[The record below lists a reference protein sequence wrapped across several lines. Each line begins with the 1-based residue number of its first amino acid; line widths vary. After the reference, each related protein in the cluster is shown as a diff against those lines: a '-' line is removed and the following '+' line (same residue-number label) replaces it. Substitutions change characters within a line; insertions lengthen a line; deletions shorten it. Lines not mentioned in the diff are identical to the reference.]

1 MKTAP
6 KLALLAGVV
15 ALAAGCATQKPYDYS
30 AFKQHRPKSILVMP
44 PLNTSPDI
52 GAPAAVLTQVTFP
65 LAESG
70 YYVMPVAV
78 VDEVF
83 KQNGLSTAADAHATS
98 PAKLLQIFGADAALY
113 LDVKKYGTTYAIIS
127 SESVVA
133 LEAKLIDLRTGTLL
147 WAGSASASSA
157 EQQGNSGAGGLI
169 GLLVVAL
176 VNQIL
181 DTVNDRSYSVA
192 GIADQRLLA
201 AGRPSGLLYGPRS
214 PKAGTD

>member
-44 PLNTSPDI
+44 PLITSPDI
-52 GAPAAVLTQVTFP
+52 GAPAAVLSQVTFP